1 MKELTAEHWNK
12 VNNQFHKILD
22 LSPEMQI
29 AHINELEQ
37 TDPEL
42 ASELKKLLDAHYKSA
57 TFLSGTVADDLSVR
71 KGEKVGPWEIQ
82 GLHLTR

>member
-1 MKELTAEHWNK
+1 MKELTAGHWNK

-22 LSPEMQI
+22 LSPESQI
-29 AHINELEQ
+29 ARMDELEQ